1 MPWHIAG
8 AEPPPKSVV
17 FVAWNVRNYIL
28 KPATNPQG
36 KILTPAKPADSIAA
50 VVQTLVDLRPDIVGL
65 CEMGALKDLN
75 DLQRRLKKAG
85 LDLPHRTWVDGPDRE
100 RHLAL
105 LSRFALASTQHVGKA
120 DFKLGGVSRSVQRG
134 ILDCTVNTGEKFPL
148 RVLGVHLKSR
158 RIVPDF
164 DQAEFRRMES
174 IVLREHLD
182 AILTKNPAEPVLVFG
197 DFNDTKNSPVI
208 RGIAGRNG
216 NPRALTV
223 LPLADAAGVHDDA
236 DQYKQRNREQDERV
250 HALHQHRRHRHQ
262 IDEGVGSDQQET
274 DKEDHVRDRCADDQC
289 QGSDRS
295 DQQGLHSSSRARL
308 QDAGRQVATSF
319 AAMNRQVSAA
329 NALTAEWNQAPV
341 TPRAGSRAR

>member
-65 CEMGALKDLN
+65 CEMGARKDLN

-223 LPLADAAGVHDDA
+223 LPLADAAG
-236 DQYKQRNREQDERV
+236 DQWTYHWDQSDEYSRVDYVMVGPSLLPYVNHGASRV
-250 HALHQHRRHRHQ
+250 HRAPAWQIASDHRPLVVTL
-262 IDEGVGSDQQET
+262 E
-274 DKEDHVRDRCADDQC
+274 
-289 QGSDRS
+289 
-295 DQQGLHSSSRARL
+295 LP
-308 QDAGRQVATSF
+308 
-319 AAMNRQVSAA
+319 AAS
-329 NALTAEWNQAPV
+329 PK
-341 TPRAGSRAR
+341 P